1 MPNKIVNF
9 RDEDGNK
16 VQYEIRD
23 QVLVNRR
30 EYIIMSP
37 TTDNSQVDVYK
48 LSFNQ
53 GQEELELIENE
64 KELNMVKSV
73 SHKI

>member
-37 TTDNSQVDVYK
+37 TTDSSQVDVYK